1 MGSNILGDA
10 YAMSANASTALPLSI
25 AATMSAGEIQRSRRL
40 TRHSLASMRL
50 LASISALVLFAYAM
64 VGCGGGK
71 GGTSTVSSVAIT
83 PTSITV
89 PLNTSTTFTAVV
101 NLTNST
107 TSTTTSVTWEVN
119 GVANGDLQTVGSI
132 TPSAD
137 NQLQGVYTAPPVVPT
152 QTVSGVTQVGQ
163 VAITAVATQTTATT
177 GSGTPGTVTSNSAIV
192 TVGAGSGLTV
202 NPTGPT
208 VPAGATQQFSA
219 LLNGLT
225 DTNATWSV
233 TPSGNASAYGSI
245 SATGLYTAPLSPPPG
260 GTVIV
265 TATDPAA
272 EAPATA
278 TVTISYSDH
287 SFTGPY
293 AFSYTGNDSLGFLA
307 VAGSF
312 VANGSGHIVSGV
324 EDLSSFLTGVKTVE
338 INGNSSTYVIG
349 PDGRGTASVVTTLG
363 QNTWDFVVTTP
374 GHAQITRF
382 DTSATGGG
390 TVDQQSLDALSNS
403 DAVFSGPYVFN
414 LLGAD
419 TSFHP
424 LGLAGKFTANGSG
437 MIPQSASILDVNDD
451 GIATPANISTG
462 DTSLEGSYQFDP
474 VFTGT
479 GRGTITLT
487 SNATGANPRI
497 YAFYAVDSPSSG
509 PDTNVIVR
517 FHLVEIDSDAFVA
530 GDMFAAPAGPTP
542 LTAGKYLL
550 TGGGNVLAGAY
561 AWGGV
566 LLSGGS
572 GGVTGGTF
580 DANSAG
586 TYNNGAAINSCSS
599 YTTDATTG
607 RIDLKVFTGTGG
619 CPATPNASTNEYAV
633 YQTSQG
639 TALLLEI
646 DPNALSTA
654 TAYQQ
659 CVPPAAACSASL
671 SLAGGSFAVGLVGQG
686 VFHSDS
692 AAVQPD
698 ASGQISISSTGGGV
712 TSGTLDINTFGTT
725 SGADPITTGSTLGT
739 PDSNGRGTATL
750 TTSDPASTFKLVYYM
765 IDDNTALIF
774 DQDTTPI
781 ATGIFLRQF

>member
-10 YAMSANASTALPLSI
+10 YAMSVNASAALPRSI
-25 AATMSAGEIQRSRRL
+25 AARMSAGEIQRPRRL
-40 TRHSLASMRL
+40 TRRSLASMRL
-50 LASISALVLFAYAM
+50 LAGISALVLLAYAM
-64 VGCGGGK
+64 AGCGGGK

-101 NLTNST
+101 NLANST
-107 TSTTTSVTWEVN
+107 TSTTTSITWEVN
-119 GVANGDLQTVGSI
+119 GVANGDLQTIGSI

-137 NQLQGVYTAPPVVPT
+137 NQLQGVYTAPPIVPT
-152 QTVSGVTQVGQ
+152 QTVAGVTQVGQ

-208 VPAGATQQFSA
+208 IPAGATQQFSA

-245 SATGLYTAPLSPPPG
+245 SANGLYTAPLSPPPG
-260 GTVIV
+260 GTITV

-307 VAGSF
+307 IAGSF

-324 EDLSSFLTGVKTVE
+324 EDVSSFLTGVKTVE

-382 DTSATGGG
+382 DTNATGGG

-419 TSFHP
+419 TSFNP

-451 GIATPANISTG
+451 GITTPANIKTG

-474 VFTGT
+474 IFTGT

-530 GDMFAAPAGPTP
+530 GDMFAAPAGATP
-542 LTAGKYLL
+542 LTAGKYVF

-561 AWGGV
+561 ASGGV
-566 LLSGGS
+566 LLSSGG

-646 DPNALSTA
+646 DQNALSTA

-659 CVPPAAACSASL
+659 CVPPAAACSTAL
-671 SLAGGSFAVGLVGQG
+671 SLVGGSFAVGLVGQG

-692 AAVQPD
+692 AAFQPD
-698 ASGQISISSTGGGV
+698 ASGQISISSTGGI

-725 SGADPITTGSTLGT
+725 SGADPITTGSALATV
-739 PDSNGRGTATL
+739 DSNGRGTATL
-750 TTSDPASTFKLVYYM
+750 TTSDPASTFKLVYYV